1 MNNPK
6 TNDYSTLAMQISNLK
21 HGGNVYANAKKLN
34 LLPSEIIDAS
44 ASLVPFDPPQI
55 LIDSLNAGIKNLGF
69 RYYPERNLNDLKE
82 IIGKFHGVNPDNILP
97 GNGAS
102 ELITW
107 AGYEASKF
115 GISCIP
121 SPSFVDYERSLNC
134 WNSNFINCELP
145 KNWNDIFPQS
155 FPLHPKGDVIW
166 ITNPHNPT
174 GQLWEKNS
182 LEEVVKKYKLVIC
195 DEAFL
200 SITPNGEKESLIPLT
215 QEYDNLLVLRSLTK
229 IFNIPGLRLGY
240 VIGSSRKLKQWK
252 FNRDPWP
259 LNSFAIKAGIDLLSN
274 KKFYEK
280 WTRQIHH
287 WINVEG
293 GRVYEKLSKIEN
305 LTVHNSST
313 NFFLIESKT
322 SLSPNIKYLENKGIL
337 LRECTSFRFLD
348 EKWARISLQNR
359 KNNTLLCKEIQ
370 NSFKK

>member
-1 MNNPK
+1 MNKPES
-6 TNDYSTLAMQISNLK
+6 NDYKILTMESSNLK
-21 HGGNVYANAKKLN
+21 HGGNIYAKAKKLN

-55 LIDSLNAGIKNLGF
+55 LIDSLNEEIKNLGF
-69 RYYPERNLNDLKE
+69 RYYPERSLSDLKE
-82 IIGKFHGVNPDNILP
+82 IIGKFHGINPENILP

-107 AGYEASKF
+107 AGYEASKY

-121 SPSFVDYERSLNC
+121 SPGFIDYERSLNC
-134 WNSNFINCELP
+134 WNSKYINYELP
-145 KNWNDIFPQS
+145 KNWNNIFPQS

-174 GQLWEKNS
+174 GQLWKRNS
-182 LEEVVKKYKLVIC
+182 LEAIIKQYKLVIC

-200 SITPNGEKESLIPLT
+200 SLTPNGEKESLIPLT
-215 QEYDNLLVLRSLTK
+215 KKYDNLLVLRSLTK
-229 IFNIPGLRLGY
+229 IFNIPGIRLGY
-240 VIGSSRKLKQWK
+240 VIGSSKKLKQLK
-252 FNRDPWP
+252 INRDPWP

-280 WTRQIHH
+280 WTKQIHS
-287 WINVEG
+287 WINIE
-293 GRVYEKLSKIEN
+293 RKKVYEKLSKIEN
-305 LTVHNSST
+305 LKVHNSST

-322 SLSPNIKYLENKGIL
+322 SLLPNIKYLENKRIL
-337 LRECTSFRFLD
+337 VRECTSFRFLD
-348 EKWARISLQNR
+348 EKWLRISLQSPED
-359 KNNTLLCKEIQ
+359 NNLLCKEIQ

>member
-1 MNNPK
+1 MNK
-6 TNDYSTLAMQISNLK
+6 SETNDYKILAMQSPNLR
-21 HGGNVYANAKKLN
+21 HGGNVYAKAKKLN

-44 ASLVPFDPPQI
+44 ASLVPFDPPAI
-55 LIDSLNAGIKNLGF
+55 LIDSLNAEIKNLGF
-69 RYYPERNLNDLKE
+69 RYYPERNLSDLKE
-82 IIGKFHGVNPDNILP
+82 IIGEFHKINPDNILP

-134 WNSNFINCELP
+134 WNSNFIHCELP
-145 KNWNDIFPQS
+145 KNWENVFPQS

-174 GQLWEKNS
+174 GQLWAKYS
-182 LEEVVKKYKLVIC
+182 LEKIIKKYKLVIC

-200 SITPNGEKESLIPLT
+200 SITPNGDKESLIPLIPK
-215 QEYDNLLVLRSLTK
+215 YDNLLVLRSLTK

-240 VIGSSRKLKQWK
+240 VIGSSKTLKQWK
-252 FNRDPWP
+252 INRDPWP
-259 LNSFAIKAGIDLLSN
+259 LNSFAIKAGIELLSN

-280 WTRQIHH
+280 WTRQIHR
-287 WINVEG
+287 WINVE
-293 GRVYEKLSKIEN
+293 RESVFKKLSKIES
-305 LTVHNSST
+305 LKVHKSST

-337 LRECTSFRFLD
+337 LRECTSFKFLD
-348 EKWARISLQNR
+348 DKWARISLQSK
-359 KNNTLLCKEIQ
+359 KNNTLLCNEIQ

>member
-1 MNNPK
+1 MNK
-6 TNDYSTLAMQISNLK
+6 SETNDYSKEAMQISNLK
-21 HGGNVYANAKKLN
+21 HGGNVYAYAKKLN

-55 LIDSLNAGIKNLGF
+55 IIDSLNAEIKNLGF
-69 RYYPERNLNDLKE
+69 RYYPERNLSDLKE
-82 IIGKFHGVNPDNILP
+82 IIGKFHGINPDNILP

-107 AGYEASKF
+107 AGYEASKY

-121 SPSFVDYERSLNC
+121 SPCFIDYERSLNC

-145 KNWNDIFPQS
+145 KNWNNIFPQS

-182 LEEVVKKYKLVIC
+182 LEEIIKKYKLVIC

-200 SITPNGEKESLIPLT
+200 SITPNGDKESLIPLIKK
-215 QEYDNLLVLRSLTK
+215 YDNLLILRSLTK

-240 VIGSSRKLKQWK
+240 VIGSSKKLKQWQTK
-252 FNRDPWP
+252 RDPWP
-259 LNSFAIKAGIDLLSN
+259 LNSFAIKAGIDLLNN
-274 KKFYEK
+274 KKFYQK
-280 WTRQIHH
+280 WIRQIHT
-287 WINVEG
+287 WINIERE
-293 GRVYEKLSKIEN
+293 RVYEKLSKIEN
-305 LTVHNSST
+305 LKVHNSST

-322 SLSPNIKYLENKGIL
+322 SLTTNIKYLENKGIL
-337 LRECTSFRFLD
+337 LRECASFRFLD
-348 EKWARISLQNR
+348 EKWARISLQSR
-359 KNNTLLCKEIQ
+359 ENNTLLCKEIQ